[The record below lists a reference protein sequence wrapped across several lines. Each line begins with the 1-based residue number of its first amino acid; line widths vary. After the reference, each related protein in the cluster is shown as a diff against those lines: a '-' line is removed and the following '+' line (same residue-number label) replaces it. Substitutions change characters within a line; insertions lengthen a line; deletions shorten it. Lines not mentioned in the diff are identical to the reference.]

1 MRSDGKITQQ
11 RKSTLRQKLSSQ
23 NTRNGVPDWSRAWT
37 LPGWAYHQKPLA
49 LAHSALPWFVDH
61 YKNYPDF
68 TYLHTY
74 TVGQSL
80 VYPQYKRGLSNAK
93 IIALSRV
100 CHNCISAENRTSCK
114 EINSMHLFL
123 RQKAR
128 SAIYMLSL
136 KVPYNSRMLRVMFID
151 NFHKTLNIIAPQ
163 KRRCLP
169 LISVVQYCHCRCA
182 SQGVWEYPEVPEKE
196 PVPAMLW

>member
-1 MRSDGKITQQ
+1 MRSDGKITQLW
-11 RKSTLRQKLSSQ
+11 KSTLRQKLSSQ

-37 LPGWAYHQKPLA
+37 LPGGAYHQKPLA

-80 VYPQYKRGLSNAK
+80 VYPRYKRGLSNAK

-100 CHNCISAENRTSCK
+100 CHNCISAENRTRCK

-151 NFHKTLNIIAPQ
+151 NFHKTLNIIAP
-163 KRRCLP
+163 KKKKMSP
-169 LISVVQYCHCRCA
+169 FNKCR
-182 SQGVWEYPEVPEKE
+182 SI
-196 PVPAMLW
+196 LSL